1 MTRPAKKKHPVDM
14 TETEFREYVAQ
25 WTLFL
30 EQLEPRLK
38 SIDESHYRIQQEL
51 RGGDIRVREYHERI
65 HETNEI
71 LRRDIRSLLEMI
83 DGRRRDAFTHE
94 PVDDAVVGAV
104 GTSYPASSRPV
115 SEVISEDLVDGLRA
129 MSRAIIRR
137 HINKDQL
144 LDEGAIRERIRTVV
158 SKCIDSVVD
167 SELGLDTWG
176 KVNDKSKLARVLK
189 SRIDSIFAA
198 MTAPG
203 EPLSDAM
210 DKAIKKGFDR
220 FLKKTGE
227 TAMVSYVADELRSS
241 FHDMLMKRVHE
252 SAEAMAEHVMR
263 TTFER
268 ALHDEMPFLRSFES
282 LLALGAE
289 DRLPSPADVLEDEGE
304 GG

>member
-14 TETEFREYVAQ
+14 TETEFREYVFQ

-71 LRRDIRSLLEMI
+71 LRRDIRSLLEMV
-83 DGRRRDAFTHE
+83 DGKRRDPFTHE
-94 PVDDAVVGAV
+94 PVDDAVVGSI
-104 GTSYPASSRPV
+104 GTSRPAASRPAS
-115 SEVISEDLVDGLRA
+115 EVVSEDLVDGLRA

-137 HINKDQL
+137 HINRDRL
-144 LDEGAIRERIRTVV
+144 LDEGAIRDRIRTVV
-158 SKCIDSVVD
+158 SKCIDGVVD
-167 SELGLDTWG
+167 SEIGLDTWG
-176 KVNDKSKLARVLK
+176 KLNDKSKLARILK
-189 SRIDSIFAA
+189 SKIDGIFAA
-198 MTAPG
+198 MMAPG
-203 EPLSDAM
+203 QPLSDTV
-210 DKAIKKGFDR
+210 DRAIKKGFDR

-227 TAMVSYVADELRSS
+227 AAMVTYVADELRSS
-241 FHDMLMKRVHE
+241 FHDKLMRRVHE

-268 ALHDEMPFLRSFES
+268 ALNDEMPFLRSFES

-289 DRLPSPADVLEDEGE
+289 DRLPSPADVLEDEDE

>member
-1 MTRPAKKKHPVDM
+1 VTRPAKKKHPVNM

-71 LRRDIRSLLEMI
+71 LRRDVRSLLEMV
-83 DGRRRDAFTHE
+83 DGKHRDPFTHE
-94 PVDDAVVGAV
+94 PVDDTAV
-104 GTSYPASSRPV
+104 GSIRTSHPAASRSASEVV
-115 SEVISEDLVDGLRA
+115 SEDMVDGLRA

-137 HINKDQL
+137 HINKDRL

-158 SKCIDSVVD
+158 PKCIDGVVD
-167 SELGLDTWG
+167 NELGLDTWG
-176 KVNDKSKLARVLK
+176 KLNDKSKLARILK
-189 SRIDSIFAA
+189 SRIDSIFAV

-203 EPLSDAM
+203 QPLSDTV
-210 DKAIKKGFDR
+210 DRAIKKGFDR

-227 TAMVSYVADELRSS
+227 AAMVTYVADELRSS

-289 DRLPSPADVLEDEGE
+289 DRLPSPADVLEDEDE